1 MRRVAIVLALISVAI
16 ACIALACGPGDLGD
30 LTAGR
35 PDAGTNVVEGGA
47 ADAAVCIHAGPPAR
61 PTAADGPSLEPQVFA
76 LDAIR
81 FFNDDAD
88 ASVVPLLV
96 GMDLDGTCTCP
107 EPESCIPPGDAGA
120 RTCDLSDGRDNAAG
134 PLLSLFSTL
143 ARGSGPER
151 TVGQIRKGLFD
162 LLVSVQGWNGQPD
175 DPTVI
180 VGVQLSSGTEGVT
193 NDAGTVPRF
202 DGTDVWTVNPGSVL
216 GGADIVGKDCRTA
229 SLSCIPAR
237 VDTNAYVTGGVI
249 VAHLDVPFPLQGS
262 SGVLHIDFAAATLT
276 ARITPFGTSYRL
288 AGEIAG
294 RWPADNLLHS
304 FSRVPNPTDGRA
316 LCSTDAGLE
325 IYALVRQNVCTSL
338 DLTADP
344 AADRNGARCNA
355 LSNTLSFT
363 ATHATLGTVY
373 ESPQAPD
380 ECPGFDATCP
390 K

>member
-1 MRRVAIVLALISVAI
+1 MRRVAIVLALISATV
-16 ACIALACGPGDLGD
+16 ACIALACGPGDLSD

-35 PDAGTNVVEGGA
+35 PDAGAGAIEGGVAEA
-47 ADAAVCIHAGPPAR
+47 AACIHAGPPAP

-76 LDAIR
+76 LEGIR
-81 FFNDDAD
+81 FFNEDND
-88 ASVVPLLV
+88 ASALPLLV
-96 GMDLDGTCTCP
+96 GVDLDHTCTCP
-107 EPESCIPPGDAGA
+107 EPESCIPPGDAA
-120 RTCDLSDGRDNAAG
+120 APKCDLSDGRDNAAG

-151 TVGQIRKGLFD
+151 TVKQIRAGLFD

-175 DPTVI
+175 DPAVI
-180 VGVQLSSGTEGVT
+180 VGVQLSSGTEGVMD
-193 NDAGTVPRF
+193 DAGTAPRF

-216 GGADIVGKDCRTA
+216 GGADIVGKDCRKA
-229 SLSCIPAR
+229 AIPCIPAR
-237 VDTNAYVTGGVI
+237 VDTTAYVTGGVI
-249 VAHLDVPFPLQGS
+249 VAHLDVPLPLEGS
-262 SGVLHIDFAAATLT
+262 SGVLQIDFSSATFT
-276 ARITPFGTSYRL
+276 ARIEPFGASYRL
-288 AGEIAG
+288 TGEIAG

-304 FSRVPNPTDGRA
+304 FARVPNPTDGRA

-325 IYALVRQNVCTSL
+325 IFGLVRQNVCMSL

-344 AADRNGARCNA
+344 AADRTGARCNA

-373 ESPQAPD
+373 ETPQGPD
-380 ECPGFDATCP
+380 ECPGFDDTCP